1 MPSKLSISK
10 LDVLGEIFEQKEWPI
25 DHDNGVSRFN
35 KYVKMLESMSDHE
48 QDMMLELTKR
58 FMHIKYEDYFTILLD
73 VVKKIIEENPQINQY
88 YVLPALSKQDEAE
101 GRLDKSSIN
110 LLYLF
115 KRGELEEA
123 LGTDKI
129 HFQVVKDKERLLKKE
144 IKNNEKILIVD
155 DFIGSGET
163 IEESLDLYNI
173 NKDDGPDIN
182 NIIVLSLVAHMQGL
196 SYLSKI
202 DVSIYYGIVI
212 HKGISDNFTGD
223 TKDTYITLMKQIEDR
238 IPKITED
245 NRFGY
250 KQCEALLH
258 MYRIPN
264 NTFPIYWLHR
274 NISPYKR

>member
-10 LDVLGEIFEQKEWPI
+10 LDVLGEIFEQKKWPI
-25 DHDNGVSRFN
+25 NQDNGISRFN
-35 KYVKMLESMSDHE
+35 KYVKMLESMSDQE
-48 QDMMLELTKR
+48 QDMMLDLTKR
-58 FMHIKYEDYFTILLD
+58 FIHIEYEDYFAILLD
-73 VVKKIIEENPQINQY
+73 VVGKVINDNPLINQY

-101 GRLDKSSIN
+101 RRFDKSSIN

-115 KRGELEEA
+115 KGDRLEEA

-129 HFQVVKDKERLLKKE
+129 HFQVVKNKTKLLDKKIRT
-144 IKNNEKILIVD
+144 NEKILIVD

-163 IEESLDLYNI
+163 IRESLDLYNI
-173 NKDDGPDIN
+173 NNDNGPDIN
-182 NIIVLSLVAHMQGL
+182 NVIVLSLVAHMQGL
-196 SYLSKI
+196 AYLSKI
-202 DVSIYYGIVI
+202 GVSIYYEIVI
-212 HKGISDNFTGD
+212 NKGISDNFTGD
-223 TKDTYITLMKQIEDR
+223 TKNMYITLMKQIEDR

-274 NISPYKR
+274 NISPYRR